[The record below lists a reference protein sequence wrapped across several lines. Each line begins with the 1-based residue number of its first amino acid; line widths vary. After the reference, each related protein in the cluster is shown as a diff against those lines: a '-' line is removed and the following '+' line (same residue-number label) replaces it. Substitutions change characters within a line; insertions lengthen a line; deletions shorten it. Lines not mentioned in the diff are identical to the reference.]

1 MTVATISQTNAETQ
15 ELDLFQQETV
25 LFTFRVDQWS
35 LDWLDQMV
43 PEFCV
48 DCVTQAWN
56 LAWDS
61 EILGPRC
68 PSCQWEHPVSRNH
81 IWQRNWFI
89 FSRDYTPSYPSSSRT
104 LVIDQRSTSNNY
116 VEERTLQASVIISE
130 SWSWSWTTWS
140 WWRPDV
146 ETKYDETPISCH
158 NCSNTVNL
166 HLSNWIPANADQTWW
181 RSWTDHGHNIIIVE
195 LSHLTYK
202 DWNQSISSK
211 LFFFNDF
218 QSILTSLVWTKDW
231 KITEL
236 LLYYFN
242 LESSRS

>member
-68 PSCQWEHPVSRNH
+68 PAWSCCPQHCLACQWEHPVSRNH
-81 IWQRNWFI
+81 I
-89 FSRDYTPSYPSSSRT
+89 
-104 LVIDQRSTSNNY
+104 
-116 VEERTLQASVIISE
+116 
-130 SWSWSWTTWS
+130 
-140 WWRPDV
+140 
-146 ETKYDETPISCH
+146 
-158 NCSNTVNL
+158 
-166 HLSNWIPANADQTWW
+166 
-181 RSWTDHGHNIIIVE
+181 
-195 LSHLTYK
+195 
-202 DWNQSISSK
+202 
-211 LFFFNDF
+211 
-218 QSILTSLVWTKDW
+218 
-231 KITEL
+231 
-236 LLYYFN
+236 
-242 LESSRS
+242 

>member
-25 LFTFRVDQWS
+25 SFTSRVDQWS

-68 PSCQWEHPVSRNH
+68 PAWSCCPQHCLACQWEHPVSRNH
-81 IWQRNWFI
+81 IWERNWFI

-104 LVIDQRSTSNNY
+104 LVIDQRSTSNKYKNFAGKCY
-116 VEERTLQASVIISE
+116 HLQDCFEQSLEVDLGQLDHDEDQMLNPNTTRLQSHVTIVQILSIYIYQIEFQQMLTIHGEVEILWTVEIMVTTL
-130 SWSWSWTTWS
+130 
-140 WWRPDV
+140 
-146 ETKYDETPISCH
+146 
-158 NCSNTVNL
+158 
-166 HLSNWIPANADQTWW
+166 
-181 RSWTDHGHNIIIVE
+181 
-195 LSHLTYK
+195 
-202 DWNQSISSK
+202 
-211 LFFFNDF
+211 
-218 QSILTSLVWTKDW
+218 
-231 KITEL
+231 
-236 LLYYFN
+236 
-242 LESSRS
+242 